1 MYLRG
6 DKMGIYLN
14 PSNELFSKATR
25 SKIYV
30 DKTGLIS
37 FTNSVIRTEQ
47 RYICVSRPRRFGKTM
62 AANMLS
68 AYYSGENDSREL
80 FKNLVISGD
89 ETYETHLNKY
99 NVLFLN
105 MQSFLSGAGSVYNV
119 INRMRD
125 KILREIVR
133 TYPDVTYDDMDDLA
147 DSLENVY
154 IAGKIPFVF
163 IIDEWDCI
171 FREYKDDKEAQT
183 IYLDFLRYLLKDK
196 VYVALAYMTGILPI
210 KKYGTHS
217 ALNMFDEFSMP
228 NPGRLAEYAGFTQDE
243 VFGLCERYQ
252 MDYDEMSR
260 WYNGYR
266 LKGVSAVY
274 NPRSIVAAL
283 LSGIFDDYWNKTES
297 FEALKVYIDMNLDGL
312 KDIIIQLLAGGK
324 KEIKVGSFQNDMVT
338 FQSYDD
344 VCTLLVH
351 LGYLAYDFDRK
362 EVFIPNKEITDEFVT
377 SIGNNHWGEVIRAI
391 NSSEELLEATWRR
404 DGKKA
409 AAMIETVHNETSIL
423 TYNNETALSY
433 TVSLAYF
440 SAREYYTIVREMPA
454 GKGFADIVFLPRKN
468 HLDKPALVIELKWG
482 HSPDA
487 AIEQIKNKNY
497 PEALSGYRDDVLL
510 VGFSYDRETKKHSC
524 LIESAL

>member
-1 MYLRG
+1 
-6 DKMGIYLN
+6 
-14 PSNELFSKATR
+14 
-25 SKIYV
+25 
-30 DKTGLIS
+30 
-37 FTNSVIRTEQ
+37 
-47 RYICVSRPRRFGKTM
+47 M
-62 AANMLS
+62 AANMLT
-68 AYYSGENDSREL
+68 AYYSRENDSREL
-80 FKNLVISGD
+80 FQNLVISQD
-89 ETYETHLNKY
+89 ESYETHLNRY
-99 NVLFLN
+99 NVIFLN
-105 MQSFLSGAGSVYNV
+105 IQSFLSGAGNIENV
-119 INRMRD
+119 INRIHV
-125 KILREIVR
+125 KVLREIVR
-133 TYPDVTYDDMDDLA
+133 TYSDVTYDDMSDLV

-154 IAGKIPFVF
+154 SEGKIPFVF

-183 IYLDFLRYLLKDK
+183 VYLDFLRHLLKDK
-196 VYVALAYMTGILPI
+196 AYVALAYMTGILPI
-210 KKYGTHS
+210 KKYGSHS
-217 ALNMFDEFSMP
+217 ALNMFDEFSMS
-228 NPGRLAEYAGFTQDE
+228 NPGRLAEYVGFTQDE
-243 VFGLCERYQ
+243 VSGLCRRYK
-252 MDYDEMSR
+252 MDNDEMSR
-260 WYNGYR
+260 WYNGYTF
-266 LKGVSAVY
+266 KGVSAVY

-351 LGYLAYDFDRK
+351 LGYLAYDFDSK

-377 SIGNNHWGEVIRAI
+377 SIRNERWGEVIGAI
-391 NSSEELLEATWRR
+391 NSSNELLDATWRR

-409 AAMIETVHNETSIL
+409 AAMIEKVHNETSIL

-440 SAREYYTIVREMPA
+440 SAREFYTIIREMPA
-454 GKGFADIVFLPRKN
+454 GKGFADMVFIPRKN

-482 HSPDA
+482 QSPDT

-497 PEALSGYRDDVLL
+497 PEALKGYRDDLLL
-510 VGFSYDRETKKHSC
+510 VGFSYDRERKKHSC
-524 LIESAL
+524 LIENA